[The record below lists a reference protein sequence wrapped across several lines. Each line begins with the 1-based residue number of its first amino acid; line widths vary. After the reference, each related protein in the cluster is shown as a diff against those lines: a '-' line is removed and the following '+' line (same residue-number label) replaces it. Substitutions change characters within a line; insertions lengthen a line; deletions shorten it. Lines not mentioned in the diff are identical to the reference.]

1 MRMSGCVA
9 VVFGASRDDGI
20 GFAYV
25 EALLERD
32 AKVVFCDILT
42 EIGKQTEKKL
52 NERFVGERACF
63 VHCDV
68 TQTESVTGELD

>member
-1 MRMSGCVA
+1 MRISGCVA
-9 VVFGASRDDGI
+9 VVFGASREVGI

-52 NERFVGERACF
+52 QNRFAGERACF

-68 TQTESVTGELD
+68 TQTESVTGGLD